1 MPHVAYD
8 VSFCK
13 NVRSVGYNDSA
24 AIIIDRA
31 SGSPDPS
38 RIYLGGS
45 EPIVNLQSTDL
56 ATLIALNTAAFVSS
70 GLCVSGSSTTIPI
83 AKRADCGVLASGSNH
98 LTFVGNN
105 CFIVP
110 TSFEVR
116 QDSEEGATCNLDV
129 RFQSTDGITA
139 PITTSNT
146 ASLSSAS
153 LGTTFGL
160 GKAFLDTNVEL
171 DFITGLVINPG
182 IQVLMHRYNGGIF
195 PMKHYIDQRTPTID
209 ILCEDAGLA
218 HTFINRYASGNT
230 DVRVF
235 FRARADGGVYTADA
249 SAAHIKFSFASAFV
263 KMDVLD
269 AAQSGNGSVTIR
281 CTGKSLVAAVSQA
294 IA

>member
-38 RIYLGGS
+38 SIYLGGS
-45 EPIVNLQSTDL
+45 EPIVNLQSTDI
-56 ATLIALNTAAFVSS
+56 ATLVALNTASFVSA
-70 GLCVSGSSTTIPI
+70 GLCVVGSSTTIPI

-98 LTFVGNN
+98 LTFVGNSVI
-105 CFIVP
+105 IVP

-129 RFQSTDGITA
+129 RFRSSDGITA
-139 PITTSNT
+139 PITTSNS
-146 ASLSSAS
+146 ASLSAAS

-160 GKAFLDTNVEL
+160 GKAFVNDVEL
-171 DFITGLVINPG
+171 DFLTGIVVNPG
-182 IQVLMHRYNGGIF
+182 INLLMHRYNGGIF
-195 PMKHYIDQRTPTID
+195 PLKHYIDQRTPTID
-209 ILCEDAGLA
+209 LLCEDLGLA
-218 HTFINRYASGNT
+218 NTFINRYGSGMNP
-230 DVRVF
+230 VRAF
-235 FRARADGGVYTADA
+235 FRARADGSTYTADA
-249 SAAHIKFSFASAFV
+249 SSAHVKFSFASAYV
-263 KMDVLD
+263 KMEALD

-281 CTGKSLVAAVSQA
+281 CTGKALVGAVSSA

>member
-24 AIIIDRA
+24 AVIIDRA

-56 ATLIALNTAAFVSS
+56 ATLVALNTATFVSA

-83 AKRADCGVLASGSNH
+83 AKRADCGVLASGGAH

-129 RFQSTDGITA
+129 RFQSTNGITA

-146 ASLSSAS
+146 ASLSSAT

-160 GKAFLDTNVEL
+160 GKAFVDDTEL
-171 DFITGLVINPG
+171 DFLTGLVINPG
-182 IQVLMHRYNGGIF
+182 MQVLMHRYGGGIF

-218 HTFINRYASGNT
+218 HSFINRYSSGNT

-235 FRARADGGVYTADA
+235 FRARADGSVYAADDA
-249 SAAHIKFSFASAFV
+249 SSHIKFSFASAFV

-281 CTGKSLVAAVSQA
+281 CTGKALVAAVSQA
-294 IA
+294 IE

>member
-31 SGSPDPS
+31 SGSADPS
-38 RIYLGGS
+38 RIYLGAS
-45 EPIVNLQSTDL
+45 EPIVNLQSTDI
-56 ATLIALNTAAFVSS
+56 ATLVALNTAAFVSS
-70 GLCVSGSSTTIPI
+70 GLCVTGSSTTIPI
-83 AKRADCGVLASGSNH
+83 AKRADCGVLASGGSH

-139 PITTSNT
+139 PITTSNS

-160 GKAFLDTNVEL
+160 GKAFVDDTEL
-171 DFITGLVINPG
+171 DFLTGLVINPG
-182 IQVLMHRYNGGIF
+182 MQVLMHRWGGGIF

-218 HTFINRYASGNT
+218 HSFINRYSSGLT

-235 FRARADGGVYTADA
+235 FRARADGSVYTADA

-281 CTGKSLVAAVSQA
+281 CTGKALVAAASNA
-294 IA
+294 IE